1 VIAKLEGAQNMFIA
15 KQKYMRSAGESL
27 VEPFHKQVARLRDE
41 KTAAWRKNGGQ
52 DPSKE
57 QRKEMLAGNEV
68 ELTRQQE
75 LQIEAEATRKVE
87 RERAVQGGGVK
98 LLREK
103 LPFIW

>member
-1 VIAKLEGAQNMFIA
+1 
-15 KQKYMRSAGESL
+15 
-27 VEPFHKQVARLRDE
+27 
-41 KTAAWRKNGGQ
+41 
-52 DPSKE
+52 
-57 QRKEMLAGNEV
+57 MLAGNEV